1 MKYSA
6 LLLALAPVFAFAQSA
21 PPVLNFEGEISVATC
36 NIAINGSTASPTV
49 ALSTARQADLSVAN
63 NTAAPTPFTMMLS
76 GCDNSAT
83 ASIKLV
89 PTAFTAG
96 GNLKNLIATADG
108 GAANVNLQLY
118 NAGGTLVM
126 ATQAG
131 VSVPVTIVN
140 NAGTSVF
147 GVRYVAEGG
156 SGGNGQVKSTVQY
169 AVSYL

>member
-1 MKYSA
+1 
-6 LLLALAPVFAFAQSA
+6 
-21 PPVLNFEGEISVATC
+21 
-36 NIAINGSTASPTV
+36 
-49 ALSTARQADLSVAN
+49 
-63 NTAAPTPFTMMLS
+63 
-76 GCDNSAT
+76 
-83 ASIKLV
+83 
-89 PTAFTAG
+89 
-96 GNLKNLIATADG
+96 
-108 GAANVNLQLY
+108 
-118 NAGGTLVM
+118 M